1 MGDPSLTTPLLH
13 AVEST
18 KSIDR
23 VARDLDLALVRRR
36 VSVLAMHDLKETLA
50 RKGVTLGRECRIFE
64 ICDPLWAR
72 HVLET
77 RLELSTVVPWRIS
90 VYREGPVTRLAA
102 LRPTALPALYGSQ
115 ESRDFAVDVDRVLV
129 EIMDEAAR

>member
-1 MGDPSLTTPLLH
+1 MGDPLPTTPLLH

-23 VARDLDLALVRRR
+23 VARDLDLALMRRR

-64 ICDPLWAR
+64 ICDPAWAR
-72 HVLET
+72 HALET

-90 VYREGPVTRLAA
+90 VYREGPVTRLAT
-102 LRPTALPALYGSQ
+102 LKPIALPTLYGSPA
-115 ESRDFAVDVDRVLV
+115 SWDFAEDVDRVLV